1 MPKAF
6 FRSITLCVLTACGD
20 ATGVDQIPNI
30 DGSWSYTNTW
40 SGGGVSC
47 SYAPGTL
54 TISQTGG
61 TFTGTLAA
69 PDVICTIG
77 AEPASSLGSVSNQMM
92 GTVTADG
99 DVTFGLGPPSHTGRV
114 SGNSMS
120 GSFTFVADFFEPG
133 TLITYTGPWTATR

>member
-1 MPKAF
+1 MAKAF
-6 FRSITLCVLTACGD
+6 FRSISLCALTACGD

-40 SGGGVSC
+40 SGGGISC

-61 TFTGTLAA
+61 TFTGTLAT

-77 AEPASSLGSVSNQMM
+77 AEPPSSLGSVSNRIV
-92 GTVTADG
+92 GTE
-99 DVTFGLGPPSHTGRV
+99 
-114 SGNSMS
+114 
-120 GSFTFVADFFEPG
+120 VASKRDCWG
-133 TLITYTGPWTATR
+133 CRAH